1 MYHVECYMKT
11 LKGYVKNKE
20 KRIGKM
26 TKGYAIENA
35 L

>member
-11 LKGYVKNKE
+11 LKGYVKNKARP
-20 KRIGKM
+20 KGNM